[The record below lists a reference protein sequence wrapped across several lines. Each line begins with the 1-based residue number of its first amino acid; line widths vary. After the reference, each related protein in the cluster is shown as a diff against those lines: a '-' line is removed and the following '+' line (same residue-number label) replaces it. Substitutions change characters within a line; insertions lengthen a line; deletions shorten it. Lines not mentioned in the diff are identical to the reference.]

1 MIVGGPNSRTDYHIN
16 TTPEFF
22 YQYRGSMLLRV
33 IDVSADP
40 PEPQDI
46 PIHEGSVFL
55 LPPNTP
61 HCPVRFKDTIGV
73 VLEAPRP
80 KGAVDIM
87 RWYCRG
93 CGGVVWEK
101 SFECSDLGSQVK
113 AVVEEF
119 GSDEAKRTCK
129 ACGKIADVRY
139 KEGGIVQPDRFPP
152 E

>member
-1 MIVGGPNSRTDYHIN
+1 MIVGGPNARTDYHIN

-33 IDVSADP
+33 IDVAADP
-40 PEPQDI
+40 TEPQDI
-46 PIHEGSVFL
+46 HIHEGSVFL

-73 VLEAPRP
+73 VMESPRP
-80 KGAVDIM
+80 QGASDIM

-101 SFECSDLGSQVK
+101 SFVCEDLGTQVK

-119 GSDEAKRTCK
+119 GSDEEKRTCK
-129 ACGKIADVRY
+129 TCGKIADVRY
-139 KEGGIVQPDRFPP
+139 KEGEIVQPDRFPP

>member
-33 IDVSADP
+33 IDVAADP

-46 PIHEGSVFL
+46 HIHEGSVFL

-73 VLEAPRP
+73 VLESPRP
-80 KGAVDIM
+80 QGALDSM

-101 SFECSDLGSQVK
+101 SFVCVDLGTQVK

-119 GSDEAKRTCK
+119 GSDEEKRTCK
-129 ACGKIADVRY
+129 VCGKIADVRY
-139 KEGGIVQPDRFPP
+139 KEGEIVRPDRFPP